1 MIIDRYTDIIDK
13 MGETM
18 KKLLIISVIILFC
31 QSSAFGFKIFGNDG
45 NKDKDIVTNQTSE
58 NLPKS
63 DPKNTVTQ
71 NLNTSTGQTTNITK
85 ISFADA
91 VSRAEPAVVSIQTT
105 KEMPNELHP
114 LLQDPFFKFFFSDP
128 NVQGNGQGSN
138 ELPKQIQQGLGSG
151 VIINKKGYVLTNNHV
166 IKDAK
171 SISIKL
177 PDGRT
182 SDAKV
187 IGSDSK
193 TDLAVLKVDSLKDLP
208 EISLGSSEN
217 LRVGDVVLAI
227 GNPLGFSRTVTLGI
241 VSATGSVQQRLASG
255 QLEGFSPML
264 DNLIQT
270 DASINPGNSGGALID
285 SQGNLIGINM
295 AIITNKYDSS
305 NTGIGFAIPIDLA
318 KNIMQQLIDTGHIIR
333 GWLGAYL
340 GELTDEIKKYL
351 NYKEKYGVHIR
362 AIFRDSPAQKAG
374 LLPGDI
380 IVKINGQELKN
391 INSAVNIVS
400 NLSPNKGYP
409 FEIFRKGEFITFSVV
424 ITERPKEND

>member
-1 MIIDRYTDIIDK
+1 MS
-13 MGETM
+13 M
-18 KKLLIISVIILFC
+18 KFIKKSLIILSGIILIS
-31 QSSAFGFKIFGNDG
+31 QQSAFALKIFGNDD
-45 NKDKDIVTNQTSE
+45 NNDS
-58 NLPKS
+58 
-63 DPKNTVTQ
+63 KNSPSSVAALATVAP
-71 NLNTSTGQTTNITK
+71 SNINK

-91 VSRAEPAVVSIQTT
+91 VSRAEPSVVSIQTT

-114 LLQDPFFKFFFSDP
+114 LLQDPFFKFFFNDP
-128 NVQGNGQGSN
+128 HGNQSN
-138 ELPKQIQQGLGSG
+138 NPNNLPKQLQQGLGSG

-182 SDAKV
+182 SDATV
-187 IGSDSK
+187 IGSDAK
-193 TDLAVLKVDSLKDLP
+193 TDLAVLKIKDLKDLP
-208 EISLGSSEN
+208 EMTLGSSEN

-227 GNPLGFSRTVTLGI
+227 GNPLGFARTVTLGI
-241 VSATGSVQQRLASG
+241 VSATGSVQQRLANG
-255 QLEGFSPML
+255 NLEGFGPML

-295 AIITNKYDSS
+295 AIITNRYESS
-305 NTGIGFAIPIDLA
+305 GTGIGFAIPIDLA
-318 KNIMQQLIDTGHIIR
+318 KSIMQQLIDTGHIVR

-340 GELTDEIKKYL
+340 ADITEEVKKYL
-351 NYKEKYGVHIR
+351 HYKEKHGVYVR
-362 AIFRDSPAQKAG
+362 GVFRNSPAQKAG

-380 IVKINGQELKN
+380 IVKINGQEAQN
-391 INSAVNIVS
+391 VNSAVNIVS

-424 ITERPKEND
+424 VTERPKETD

>member
-1 MIIDRYTDIIDK
+1 
-13 MGETM
+13 M
-18 KKLLIISVIILFC
+18 KKLLIILSFIVLLSQQSVF
-31 QSSAFGFKIFGNDG
+31 AFKIFGNDG
-45 NKDKDIVTNQTSE
+45 DKDKNTISTNTDNSKESVTTAATATTQS
-58 NLPKS
+58 NLAT
-63 DPKNTVTQ
+63 N
-71 NLNTSTGQTTNITK
+71 TNIAK

-91 VSRAEPAVVSIQTT
+91 VARAEPSVVSIQTT

-114 LLQDPFFKFFFSDP
+114 LLQDPFFKFFFNEPNQGTIKNNSDI
-128 NVQGNGQGSN
+128 
-138 ELPKQIQQGLGSG
+138 PKQLQQGLGSG

-187 IGSDSK
+187 IGSDAK
-193 TDLAVLKVDSLKDLP
+193 TDLAVLKVNNLKDLP
-208 EISLGSSEN
+208 EISLGSSDN

-241 VSATGSVQQRLASG
+241 VSATGSVQERLSTG
-255 QLEGFSPML
+255 QLEGFSSLL

-295 AIITNKYDSS
+295 AIITNKYDTSS
-305 NTGIGFAIPIDLA
+305 TGIGFAIPIDLA
-318 KNIMQQLIDTGHIIR
+318 KTIMQQLIDTGHIIR

-340 GELTDEIKKYL
+340 GDLTEEVKKYL
-351 NYKEKYGVHIR
+351 NYKEKHGVHIKGV
-362 AIFRDSPAQKAG
+362 FRDSPAQKAG

-380 IVKINGQELKN
+380 IVKINGQAAKS

-424 ITERPKEND
+424 ITERPKENE